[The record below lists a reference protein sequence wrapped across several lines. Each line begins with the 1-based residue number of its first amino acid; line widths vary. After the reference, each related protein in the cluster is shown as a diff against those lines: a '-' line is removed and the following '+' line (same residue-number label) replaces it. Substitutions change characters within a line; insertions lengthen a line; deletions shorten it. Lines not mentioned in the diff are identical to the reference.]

1 MIVLAWLS
9 GRLELVGRVKLDI
22 QRLIIVSSNSSQGW
36 DLVLMVR
43 MNMEKS
49 IFSSE
54 GPLWRLVCERRV
66 ALPQHLEFRERPVA
80 TSACCSL
87 VETRYSEEKG

>member
-1 MIVLAWLS
+1 MIVLAWRS

-22 QRLIIVSSNSSQGW
+22 QRLTIVSSNSSRGW

-43 MNMEKS
+43 MNMERS

-54 GPLWRLVCERRV
+54 GPLWRLMCEQPV

-80 TSACCSL
+80 TSACYSL
-87 VETRYSEEKG
+87 VKTRCSEEKG